1 MLSFFIN
8 NLSYTIF
15 DNILFFSIWWLVHDQ
30 FKNIFHLNA
39 QRKYL
44 IALTF
49 LSIGTL
55 YFWYDLFS
63 DKQIHFIQYLNI
75 PTNFNGLNTSNF
87 NSIFVIIYLAILF
100 ILLVKFAFQYI
111 SLRKLKN
118 NSVFS
123 TNHYYEFLTQVA
135 PIALN
140 KNIKIGLNT
149 AITSPIVFGVL
160 EHIILLPVSLCNQ
173 IEQKELKMLLL
184 HEYAHITRKDY
195 LLNLMIELSGVL
207 LWFNPFVYLF
217 KKELNLQRE
226 IACDEYVVKITN
238 NPIAYSKALL
248 AVAENSLIYNHQL
261 FLAANSINVDLK
273 TRIELINGIHI
284 KDNQKTN
291 QKITLLAFFLMI
303 GSLFF
308 LNESKISSVNNVK
321 YEKHTLASLS
331 NSQIHKMYL
340 ANKVSSYSK
349 KSNKIKSKISG
360 AAIELNNI
368 IYKPVIDK
376 DLDYNDLVNQTKNWI
391 KAHEDPILFTGYNE
405 NNTFN
410 SKDSTEEVLAN
421 KLLMLSIVKSYQL
434 KKALFEEKIKNISKN
449 TSNKNEVID
458 YLLNSSEWN
467 EMVQY
472 EKWVHE
478 FLQRQ

>member
-15 DNILFFSIWWLVHDQ
+15 DNILFSSILWLLYDQ
-30 FKNIFHLNA
+30 LKNIFHLNA
-39 QRKYL
+39 ERKYL
-44 IALTF
+44 IALTI
-49 LSIGTL
+49 LTIGTL

-63 DKQIHFIQYLNI
+63 VKQIHFIQYLNVANI
-75 PTNFNGLNTSNF
+75 FHGLNISIL

-100 ILLVKFAFQYI
+100 ILILKFAFQYI

-118 NSVFS
+118 NSDFS
-123 TNHYYEFLTQVA
+123 TNQYFELLLQVT

-140 KNIKIGLNT
+140 ENLKIGLNK
-149 AITSPIVFGVL
+149 AIISPIVFGVL
-160 EHIILLPVSLCNQ
+160 EHIVLLPVSLCNQ
-173 IEQKELKMLLL
+173 IEKNELKMLLL

-195 LLNLMIELSGVL
+195 LLNLMIELSGML

-226 IACDEYVVKITN
+226 IACDEYVVEITN

-248 AVAENSLIYNHQL
+248 AVAENSLETNHQL
-261 FLAANSINVDLK
+261 FLAANSNNADFK
-273 TRIELINGIHI
+273 TRIELINGIHL
-284 KDNQKTN
+284 KSNQKTN
-291 QKITLLAFFLMI
+291 QKITLMAFFLMI

-308 LNESKISSVNNVK
+308 LNASKTSPVNNVK
-321 YEKHTLASLS
+321 FEKHTLASIS
-331 NSQIHKMYL
+331 SSQIHKLYL
-340 ANKVSSYSK
+340 DKKVSLYSK

-360 AAIELNNI
+360 APKELNNI
-368 IYKPVIDK
+368 KYKPVIDK
-376 DLDYNDLVNQTKNWI
+376 DLDYNDLVIQTKNWI

-434 KKALFEEKIKNISKN
+434 KKAIFEEKVKNISKN